1 MECITKSTL
10 LSLLGGE
17 CFGRLEI
24 EVVIKMQ
31 VVELLTVDE
40 QIEHVVPLTTNLQP
54 DLHPIQ
60 LCALKEFGRLE
71 TFEEDLFVLF
81 DIRARVKLI
90 ENPILQQLLVRDT
103 DFGWIIQFTGDTFSC
118 QCPIRGTSIVRRV
131 RLDLMWNGRG
141 AK

>member
-1 MECITKSTL
+1 
-10 LSLLGGE
+10 
-17 CFGRLEI
+17 
-24 EVVIKMQ
+24 MQ

-118 QCPIRGTSIVRRV
+118 PVSNQRHVNSSSSTSRSHVEWTGSKVKRDSRC
-131 RLDLMWNGRG
+131 RTRCRQGL
-141 AK
+141 